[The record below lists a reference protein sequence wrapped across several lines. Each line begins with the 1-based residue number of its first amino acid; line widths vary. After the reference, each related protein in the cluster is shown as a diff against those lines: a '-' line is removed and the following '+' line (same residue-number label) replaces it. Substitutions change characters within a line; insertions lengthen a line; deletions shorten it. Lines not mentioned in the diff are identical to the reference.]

1 MEGIPLP
8 HIKQLLIKYFNPHAY
23 VCVYVYVST
32 HIHMKEQQQSDIRS
46 QPGNKWKPTDK
57 LGLVR

>member
-1 MEGIPLP
+1 MEGVPLP

-32 HIHMKEQQQSDIRS
+32 HIHMKEQQQSDTHIPNQETS
-46 QPGNKWKPTDK
+46 GNPWIS
-57 LGLVR
+57 LV